1 MKFSYNWIREYVD
14 LPADLSLQQLSYD
27 LTMRTVEVEG
37 TVNFAADLD
46 QVVVGRIEAIAAH
59 PRADR
64 LLVCQVD
71 IGRSEPAVIVC
82 GGSNL
87 AVGRKVAVALP
98 GSMVRWH
105 GEGEPV
111 QVKKAKLRGVESYG
125 MICASSEIGLADLF
139 PAEDEREI
147 MDLSDWASPA
157 GTDLSQAL
165 DLNDQ
170 ILEIDNKSLTNR
182 PDLWG
187 HYGIAREL
195 AAIYKCELKPLPRLK
210 ISEKVAQY
218 PVEIEA
224 PDLCNRYIAAVYT
237 NLTFAASPYWLR
249 LKLWK
254 VGLRPINNLVDI
266 TNYVMLATGQPTHGF
281 DETHVEEKILVRRA
295 RDGEKLEMLDGSLLK
310 LGVDDLAICDAKKPM
325 ALAGIMG
332 GKADSILQDTTEMVL
347 ELAKFNPVTT
357 RRSAQRHNM
366 RTEAGIRNEKGVDAE
381 RMDEAL
387 GVADWLIRRIIP
399 QAELSAYHDCWPVKV
414 SYPVIDVPL
423 SFLNTRLGRDLEAAD
438 VVAILKPLGFT
449 VSEQTAESGEVL
461 LRVQVPSWRGTGD
474 VDLPDDILEEVAR
487 MIGYENFAFVA
498 PRTTLEQAVRQRG
511 IETER
516 SIKEYLAFRAGFQ
529 EIFTYPWI
537 DELYMRA
544 AEIDLSAC
552 LRLATPPSPETAWL
566 RSSLVPGLLEAIAG
580 NLRYFDTM
588 KIFELTQ
595 VFRPGETHPSEPAE
609 TLPLQKRY
617 LAAAVVGRDA
627 VKVFRE
633 AKGTLELMPSIAQT
647 EALRFAQIEKPGWAD
662 QKVWL
667 NILADQE
674 VIGTL
679 ALLSAKTM
687 HNADIR
693 KKMVA
698 VIELD
703 LEKIEPLPSRENRY
717 QPLPQL
723 PLVEQDFSI
732 LVDSSVKWQDIENI
746 IAGMVR
752 RCAFMEEYTGK
763 QVPQG
768 KKSVMFRVWLGSDSK
783 TLTAEEINGEAGRIL
798 DRISKKLGG
807 EIRQS

>member
-1 MKFSYNWIREYVD
+1 MKFSFNWIREYVD
-14 LPADLSLQQLSYD
+14 LPADLNMKQLSYD

-37 TVNFAADLD
+37 TKNLADDLD
-46 QVVVGRIEAIAAH
+46 QVVVGVIEAIEAH
-59 PRADR
+59 PQADR
-64 LLVCQVD
+64 LLVCRVD
-71 IGRSEPAVIVC
+71 IGKTEPAGIVC

-87 AVGRKVAVALP
+87 AVGQKVAVALP

-111 QVKKAKLRGVESYG
+111 QVKKAKLRGVESFG
-125 MICASSEIGLADLF
+125 MICAASEIGLAELF
-139 PAEDEREI
+139 PSKDEREI
-147 MDLSDWASPA
+147 MDLGSFASPA
-157 GTDLSQAL
+157 GTNLAQAL
-165 DLNDQ
+165 NLDDQ
-170 ILEIDNKSLTNR
+170 ILEIDNKSMTNR

-195 AAIYKCELKPLPRLK
+195 AAIYNRPLKSLPRL
-210 ISEKVAQY
+210 EVPENTADY

-224 PDLCNRYIAAVYT
+224 SDRCNRYIAAVYT
-237 NLTFAASPYWLR
+237 NLNFAASPYWLQ

-281 DETHVEEKILVRRA
+281 DRTHVDTKILVRNA
-295 RDGEKLEMLDGSLLK
+295 RTGEKLEMLDGSMLDLSK
-310 LGVDDLAICDAKKPM
+310 DDLVICDAKKPM

-332 GKADSILQDTTEMVL
+332 GKADSILPDTTEMVL

-357 RRSAQRHNM
+357 RRSGQRHSM

-387 GVADWLIRRIIP
+387 GVADWLIHEIIP
-399 QAELSAYHDCWPVKV
+399 EAKLSAYKDCWPVKAK
-414 SYPVIDVPL
+414 YPEITVPL
-423 SFLNTRLGRDLEAAD
+423 AFLNTRLGRKLDFTEAE
-438 VVAILKPLGFT
+438 AILKPLGFEVALAT
-449 VSEQTAESGEVL
+449 EDGENSVL
-461 LRVQVPSWRGTGD
+461 MVKVPSWRGTGD
-474 VDLPDDILEEVAR
+474 IDLPDDVLEEIAR
-487 MIGYENFAFVA
+487 MIGYENFDFIA
-498 PRTTLEQAVRQRG
+498 PRIKLDKAIRQRG
-511 IETER
+511 IEMER
-516 SIKEYLAFRAGFQ
+516 GIKEYLAFRAGFQ

-537 DELYMRA
+537 DTQYLEAADIEL
-544 AEIDLSAC
+544 EGC
-552 LRLATPPSPETAWL
+552 LRLATPPSPETAYL

-580 NLRYFDTM
+580 NLRYFDSL

-595 VFRPGETHPSEPAE
+595 VFQPGETHPSEPAE
-609 TLPLQKRY
+609 TLPLQKRH
-617 LAAAVVGRDA
+617 LAAAIVGRDA

-633 AKGTLELMPSIAQT
+633 VKGVIELMPRIVQIES
-647 EALRFAQIEKPGWAD
+647 LGFAQKEKPNWAD

-667 NILADQE
+667 NILAGEE

-698 VIELD
+698 MIELD
-703 LEKIEPLPSRENRY
+703 LEKLEPLPSRENRY

-732 LVDSSVKWQDIENI
+732 LMDRTVKWQEIEDLI
-746 IAGMVR
+746 SGMVR
-752 RCAFMEEYTGK
+752 SCVFIEEYTGK
-763 QVPQG
+763 QVPEG
-768 KKSVMFRVWLGSDSK
+768 KKSVMFRVWFGSDTK
-783 TLTAEEINGEAGRIL
+783 TLTAEDISAESQRIL
-798 DRISKKLGG
+798 NKISKKLGG